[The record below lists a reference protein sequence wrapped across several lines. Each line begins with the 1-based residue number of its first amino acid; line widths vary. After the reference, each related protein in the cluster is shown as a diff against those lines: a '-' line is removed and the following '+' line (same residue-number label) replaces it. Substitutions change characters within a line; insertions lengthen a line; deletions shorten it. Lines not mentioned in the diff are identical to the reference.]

1 MKIQEFL
8 NYRKELLD
16 SSKDEE
22 GFVQQTQLLSQIL
35 PLMVDAK
42 LLDSEDWN
50 DSYFFNP
57 SENLKVNGYT
67 VNESSERLQLFIVN
81 EASIDLTSSDKDLQI
96 STKGYYDNQFKRVTK
111 FLNKAIKGYLSDE
124 VQDADPIRPLLSQL
138 SSSTGAEQ
146 FDVIEIFLV
155 SATATTETRGTM
167 PQPKRI
173 EFEDE
178 NISVAFTR
186 DRERIKKELLVIKK
200 LVDLNFLYDVLIS
213 QGNREALVIDFE
225 NLFDYKIEVIQA
237 ADEEN
242 FESFLCVLP
251 AQILSDLYK
260 RYSSRLLEKNVRSFL
275 QFKKGSANS
284 GIRDTIKTCPEKF
297 IAFNNGITITATGK
311 EFETRN
317 GKVFIKTLT
326 DFQIVNGGQTTASI
340 YFTQKDGFSIDRV
353 KIMAKINVARDV
365 SEEDLNELISD
376 ISKYSNSQTRV
387 SSVDLSS
394 RSPQLSK
401 IKSLSDSIVT
411 PSGRKWFFEKSRG
424 EFNTKLRIAGSN
436 KARIEKEYPKS
447 YRFTKEQLGK
457 YFTAWGE
464 QPYVVKKGGE
474 KVFRY
479 FLEEITGELRGK
491 KAVNVNRDFYEE
503 LISKIILFTELEKI
517 YGQGKNSMGQIR
529 SAVVPY
535 TISIMFIYTDGA
547 KQGKQFDLSK
557 IWKKERLEDD
567 LETFFTELMEL
578 MNGLIKKYSESDD
591 YGEYAKNKKLW
602 EDISG
607 SKEIEK
613 FMTSR
618 ISQQI
623 LNKYSIPLKEKKNG
637 ETPEVDFE
645 RIQMNIE
652 VVAKGM
658 EFYTELRKK
667 CHGLSKLQEKKID
680 AIISSIIK
688 QEDLS
693 EDILRFEKNL
703 MIEVRKNSP
712 ELFDQINVTQ
722 NYLLESTLKFIV
734 LKYNQALEKGID
746 LLDYFKAIEKHAK
759 EEQNK
764 YASAFNMIAV
774 NLAKGIAPSL
784 REVQLASNYFKKEAS
799 NKNISLNTPG
809 PIPNISLSVLRQM
822 VEWDS
827 RMKVLTQGE
836 RAYLA
841 DLAYELKPLN
851 QFHKTNAQKHLCTI
865 MKAGFRL
872 K

>member
-50 DSYFFNP
+50 DSYFLNNA
-57 SENLKVNGYT
+57 ENFKLNGYT
-67 VNESSERLQLFIVN
+67 VNESSERLQLFIVD
-81 EASIDLTSSDKDLQI
+81 ESSIDLTSSDKDLQI
-96 STKGYYDNQFKRVTK
+96 STKSHYDNQFKRVTK
-111 FLNKAIKGYLSDE
+111 FLNKAIRGYLNDD
-124 VQDADPIRPLLSQL
+124 VQDADPIRPLLSKL
-138 SSSTGAEQ
+138 SSSIGIEQ

-155 SATATTETRGTM
+155 SVTATTETRGTM

-173 EFEDE
+173 EFDDE
-178 NISVAFTR
+178 YISVNFTR
-186 DRERIKKELLVIKK
+186 NREKVNKELLIIKK

-225 NLFDYKIEVIQA
+225 NLFDYKIEVIKA
-237 ADEEN
+237 AEEEN
-242 FESFLCVLP
+242 FESYLCVLP

-275 QFKKGSANS
+275 EFKGYNR
-284 GIRDTIKTCPEKF
+284 GIRETIRKSPEKF
-297 IAFNNGITITATGK
+297 IAFNNGITITSTAK
-311 EFETRN
+311 EVELEN
-317 GKVFIKTLT
+317 GKIFIKSLT

-340 YFTQKDGFSIDRV
+340 YFTHKDGFPIDKV
-353 KIMAKINVARDV
+353 KVMAKINVARNVTDDV
-365 SEEDLNELISD
+365 LDELISD
-376 ISKYSNSQTRV
+376 ISLYSNSQTKV
-387 SSVDLSS
+387 SKVDFSS
-394 RSPQLSK
+394 RNPQINR
-401 IKSLSDSIVT
+401 IKALSDSVVT

-436 KARIEKEYPKS
+436 KARIEKDYPKN
-447 YRFTKEQLGK
+447 YRFSKEQLGK
-457 YFTAWGE
+457 YFTAWGD

-491 KAVNVNRDFYEE
+491 KAINVNRDFYED
-503 LISKIILFTELEKI
+503 LISKIILFTQLEKI
-517 YGQGKNSMGQIR
+517 YGQGKHSMGQIR

-535 TISIMFIYTDGA
+535 AISIIYVYTDGA

-557 IWKKERLEDD
+557 IWKKEKLEDD
-567 LETFFTELMEL
+567 LITFFTELMEL

-602 EDISG
+602 ENISV
-607 SKEIEK
+607 SLEIDK
-613 FMTSR
+613 FMSSN

-623 LNKYSIPLKEKKNG
+623 LGKYSIAIKEKKNG
-637 ETPEVDFE
+637 EITEVDFE

-652 VVAKGM
+652 VLSKGT
-658 EFYTELRKK
+658 EFYNQLKMK
-667 CHGLSKLQEKKID
+667 YDILSEFQMKEMDI
-680 AIISSIIK
+680 IISSIIK
-688 QEDLS
+688 LEDLS
-693 EDILRFEKNL
+693 LNHLRFESNL
-703 MIEVRKNSP
+703 MNEIRKNNP
-712 ELFDQINVTQ
+712 EIFDQINTPY
-722 NYLLESTLKFIV
+722 NYQIDSTLKLIV
-734 LKYNQALEKGID
+734 LKYNQAIENNID
-746 LLDYFKAIEKHAK
+746 LHDFFKTIEQKAS
-759 EEQNK
+759 EDNSK
-764 YASAFNMIAV
+764 YASVFNKIAHE
-774 NLAKGIAPSL
+774 LSKGIAPS
-784 REVQLASNYFKKEAS
+784 VNDIYLASNYFNKEVIPIKEIS
-799 NKNISLNTPG
+799 NSEVPKINLN
-809 PIPNISLSVLRQM
+809 VLRQM

-827 RMKVLTQGE
+827 RMKILSLRE
-836 RAYLA
+836 RAYVA

-851 QFHKTNAQKHLCTI
+851 EFHKTNAEKHLKTLLNS
-865 MKAGFRL
+865 GFKL

>member
-16 SSKDEE
+16 SSKDED

-50 DSYFFNP
+50 DSYYLNP
-57 SENLKVNGYT
+57 AENYKVNGYT
-67 VNESSERLQLFIVN
+67 VNESSERLQLFIVDETSIN
-81 EASIDLTSSDKDLQI
+81 LTASEKDLQI
-96 STKGYYDNQFKRVTK
+96 STKSYYDNQFKRVTR
-111 FLNKAIKGYLSDE
+111 FLNKAIKGYLNDE

-138 SSSTGAEQ
+138 SSATGAEQ

-155 SATATTETRGTM
+155 SASATTETRGTL

-178 NISVAFTR
+178 NISVSFTR
-186 DRERIKKELLVIKK
+186 NRERVKKDLLIIKK
-200 LVDLNFLYDVLIS
+200 LIDLNFLYDVLIS
-213 QGNREALVIDFE
+213 QGNREALIIDFE
-225 NLFDYKIEVIQA
+225 NLFNYKIEVIKA

-242 FESFLCVLP
+242 FESYLCVLP
-251 AQILSDLYK
+251 AHILSDLYK

-275 QFKKGSANS
+275 QFKGANK
-284 GIRDTIKTCPEKF
+284 GIRETIRISPEKF
-297 IAFNNGITITATGK
+297 IAFNNGITITSTAK
-311 EFETRN
+311 DLEAKN
-317 GKVFIKTLT
+317 GKLFIKSLT

-340 YFTQKDGFSIDRV
+340 YFTQKDGFPIDKV
-353 KIMAKINVARDV
+353 KVMAKINVAHDV
-365 SEEDLNELISD
+365 TEEGLDSLISD
-376 ISKYSNSQTRV
+376 ISRYSNSQTKV
-387 SSVDLSS
+387 SNVDLSS
-394 RSPQLSK
+394 RSPQLNK
-401 IKSLSDSIVT
+401 LKALSDSIVT

-436 KARIEKEYPKS
+436 KARIEKEYPKN

-457 YFTAWGE
+457 YFTAWGD

-491 KAVNVNRDFYEE
+491 KAITVNRDFYEG
-503 LISKIILFTELEKI
+503 LISKIILFTQLEKI

-535 TISIMFIYTDGA
+535 AISVIYIHTDGA
-547 KQGKQFDLSK
+547 KEGKQFDLSK
-557 IWKKERLEDD
+557 IWKKEKLEDD
-567 LETFFTELMEL
+567 LVTFFTELMEL
-578 MNGLIKKYSESDD
+578 MNDLIKKYSASDD

-602 EDISG
+602 EDIST

-618 ISQQI
+618 IAQQV
-623 LNKYSIPLKEKKNG
+623 LSKYSIPVREEKKG
-637 ETPEVDFE
+637 GITEVDFE

-652 VVAKGM
+652 VLSKGV
-658 EFYTELRKK
+658 EFYNQIRKK
-667 CHGLSKLQEKKID
+667 YDGLSKLQEKKMD
-680 AIISSIIK
+680 TIISSIIK
-688 QEDLS
+688 LEDLS
-693 EDILRFEKNL
+693 EDHLRFESNL
-703 MIEVRKNSP
+703 MNEIRKNSP
-712 ELFDQINVTQ
+712 EIFDQINTPY
-722 NYLLESTLKFIV
+722 NYQIESTLKLII
-734 LKYNQALEKGID
+734 LKYNQAIENGFGLTDFFKSIEQKISAVNNKYSSVFNKIAVELEKGIT
-746 LLDYFKAIEKHAK
+746 
-759 EEQNK
+759 
-764 YASAFNMIAV
+764 
-774 NLAKGIAPSL
+774 PS
-784 REVQLASNYFKKEAS
+784 VKDIQLASNYFNKE
-799 NKNISLNTPG
+799 TPAVKETPSG
-809 PIPNISLSVLRQM
+809 VFPKINQSVLRQM

-827 RMKVLTQGE
+827 RMKILSNGE
-836 RAYLA
+836 RQYIA

-851 QFHKTNAQKHLCTI
+851 QFHKTNAEKHLNTLL
-865 MKAGFRL
+865 KAGFKL

>member
-8 NYRKELLD
+8 KYRKELLD

-67 VNESSERLQLFIVN
+67 VNESSERLQLFIVD

-96 STKGYYDNQFKRVTK
+96 STKSYYDNQFKRVTK
-111 FLNKAIKGYLSDE
+111 FLNKAIKGYLNEE

-155 SATATTETRGTM
+155 CATATTETRGTL

-178 NISVAFTR
+178 NISVSFLR
-186 DRERIKKELLVIKK
+186 NRERVKKDLLIIKK

-225 NLFDYKIEVIQA
+225 TLFDYKIEVIKA

-242 FESFLCVLP
+242 FESYLCVLP
-251 AQILSDLYK
+251 AHILSDLYK

-275 QFKKGSANS
+275 QFKGANK
-284 GIRDTIKTCPEKF
+284 GIRETIRLSPEKF
-297 IAFNNGITITATGK
+297 IAFNNGITITSTAK
-311 EFETRN
+311 EIEAKN
-317 GKVFIKTLT
+317 GKMYIKSLT

-340 YFTQKDGFSIDRV
+340 YFTQKDGFPIDKV

-365 SEEDLNELISD
+365 TEEGLDTLISD
-376 ISKYSNSQTRV
+376 ISRYSNSQTKV
-387 SSVDLSS
+387 SNVDLSS
-394 RSPQLSK
+394 RSPQLNK
-401 IKSLSDSIVT
+401 LKALSDSIVT

-436 KARIEKEYPKS
+436 KARIEKEYPKN

-457 YFTAWGE
+457 YFTAWGD

-491 KAVNVNRDFYEE
+491 KAVNVNRDFYED
-503 LISKIILFTELEKI
+503 LISKIILFTQLEKI

-535 TISIMFIYTDGA
+535 AISIIFIHTDGA
-547 KQGKQFDLSK
+547 KQGKRFDLSK
-557 IWKKERLEDD
+557 IWKKEKLEDD
-567 LETFFTELMEL
+567 LVTFFKELMEL

-602 EDISG
+602 ENISE
-607 SKEIEK
+607 SKEIEN
-613 FMTSR
+613 FMTSK
-618 ISQQI
+618 ISQHI
-623 LNKYSIPLKEKKNG
+623 LDKYAIPIKEKNNG
-637 ETPEVDFE
+637 ENIEVDFE

-652 VVAKGM
+652 VLSKGI
-658 EFYTELRKK
+658 EFYNQLRNKYN
-667 CHGLSKLQEKKID
+667 GLSELQEKKLDTIT
-680 AIISSIIK
+680 SSIIK
-688 QEDLS
+688 LEDLS
-693 EDILRFEKNL
+693 ENNLQFERTL
-703 MIEVRKNSP
+703 MNEIRKNNP
-712 ELFDQINVTQ
+712 EIFDQLNTPY
-722 NYLLESTLKFIV
+722 NYKIESTLKLII
-734 LKYNQALEKGID
+734 LRYNQAIEMGIGLQD
-746 LLDYFKAIEKHAK
+746 FFKSIEQKTS
-759 EEQNK
+759 QTNSK
-764 YASAFNMIAV
+764 YASVFNKIGTD
-774 NLAKGIAPSL
+774 LANGLAPS
-784 REVQLASNYFKKEAS
+784 VKDIHLASNYFNKEDTT
-799 NKNISLNTPG
+799 KEVTNIEDIKINLN
-809 PIPNISLSVLRQM
+809 VLRQM

-827 RMKVLTQGE
+827 RMKILSHGE
-836 RAYLA
+836 RAYIA

-851 QFHKTNAQKHLCTI
+851 QFHITNSEKHLKTLFN
-865 MKAGFRL
+865 AGF
-872 K
+872 KIE

>member
-8 NYRKELLD
+8 NYRKELLN

-81 EASIDLTSSDKDLQI
+81 EASIDLASSNKDLQI

-111 FLNKAIKGYLSDE
+111 FLNRAIKGYLNDE

-146 FDVIEIFLV
+146 FDVVEIFLV

-186 DRERIKKELLVIKK
+186 DRERIKKELLIIKK

-225 NLFDYKIEVIQA
+225 NLFDYKIEAIQA

-251 AQILSDLYK
+251 AHILSDLYK

-284 GIRDTIKTCPEKF
+284 GIRDTIKTYPEKF

-340 YFTQKDGFSIDRV
+340 YFTQKDGLSIDKV

-365 SEEDLNELISD
+365 SEEDLNDLISD

-436 KARIEKEYPKS
+436 KARIEKEYPKN

-491 KAVNVNRDFYEE
+491 KAVNVTRDFYEE
-503 LISKIILFTELEKI
+503 LISKIILFTQLEKI

-529 SAVVPY
+529 SIVVPY
-535 TISIMFIYTDGA
+535 AISIMFIYTDGA

-557 IWKKERLEDD
+557 IWKKEKLEDD
-567 LETFFTELMEL
+567 LEIFFTELMEL

-591 YGEYAKNKKLW
+591 YGEYAKNKNLW

-613 FMTSR
+613 FMTSK
-618 ISQQI
+618 IAQQI
-623 LNKYSIPLKEKKNG
+623 LSKYSIPVKEKKNRG
-637 ETPEVDFE
+637 TTEVDFE

-652 VVAKGM
+652 VLSKGM
-658 EFYTELRKK
+658 EFYNQLRKK
-667 CHGLSKLQEKKID
+667 YDGLSKLQEKKMD
-680 AIISSIIK
+680 TIISSIIK
-688 QEDLS
+688 LEDLS
-693 EDILRFEKNL
+693 EDHLRFESNL
-703 MIEVRKNSP
+703 MNEIRKNSP
-712 ELFDQINVTQ
+712 EIFDQINTPY
-722 NYLLESTLKFIV
+722 NYQIESTLKLII
-734 LKYNQALEKGID
+734 LKYNQAIENGIGLQDFFKSVEKKTSD
-746 LLDYFKAIEKHAK
+746 S
-759 EEQNK
+759 NSK
-764 YASAFNMIAV
+764 YASVFNMIA
-774 NLAKGIAPSL
+774 LELEKGVAPS
-784 REVQLASNYFKKEAS
+784 VKDIHLASNYFNKETATTHGIS
-799 NKNISLNTPG
+799 NSTVPKINLN
-809 PIPNISLSVLRQM
+809 VLKQI

-827 RMKVLTQGE
+827 IMKVLSNGE
-836 RAYLA
+836 RQYMA
-841 DLAYELKPLN
+841 DLAYELKPLTK
-851 QFHKTNAQKHLCTI
+851 FHKTNAEKHLKTL
-865 MKAGFRL
+865 MKAGF
-872 K
+872 KVK